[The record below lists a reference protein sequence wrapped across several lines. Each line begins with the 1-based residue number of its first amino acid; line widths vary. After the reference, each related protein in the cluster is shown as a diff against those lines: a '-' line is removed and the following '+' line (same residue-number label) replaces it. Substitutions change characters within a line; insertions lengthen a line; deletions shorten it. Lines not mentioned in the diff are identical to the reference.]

1 MLSLLSGAA
10 LLTAVGLF
18 SQLVGFGYR
27 IVLSRLVGAETMGL
41 YQLIMPVY
49 SVLLS
54 LTAVGLTAAVSNL
67 TPQYLALGNSRGIPQ
82 LLGTCLKI
90 LFLLMVPISA
100 VVLLCYDPISV
111 YWLGDARTQLGLIL
125 LLPCVALT
133 GVENLHKHFFYASS
147 LVRPPP
153 VAELLEQLR
162 NGIWQ
167 DTDHLPPELELAN
180 RLNVS
185 RTVVRDALSELERA
199 GYIERVRG
207 IGTVINRDVV
217 NLARRMDQKFEFTQM
232 IRARGMQPN
241 SDDLRVSRHTAD
253 ADAAQA
259 LNISLDTPVYYICRR
274 VLADN
279 TPVLFSTDIVPCSL
293 FGTTRTDGIDFTR
306 PIFNILDEACGIQ
319 VSSTITH
326 LRAAMGD
333 PAVRHALA
341 LQRDQALLELSETCY
356 SRLCRPVLRCRTFY
370 TDFFDFALVR
380 KLV

>member
-1 MLSLLSGAA
+1 MATKNPDSA
-10 LLTAVGLF
+10 
-18 SQLVGFGYR
+18 
-27 IVLSRLVGAETMGL
+27 SRLGGV
-41 YQLIMPVY
+41 LI
-49 SVLLS
+49 
-54 LTAVGLTAAVSNL
+54 SN
-67 TPQYLALGNSRGIPQ
+67 Q
-82 LLGTCLKI
+82 
-90 LFLLMVPISA
+90 V
-100 VVLLCYDPISV
+100 
-111 YWLGDARTQLGLIL
+111 
-125 LLPCVALT
+125 
-133 GVENLHKHFFYASS
+133 
-147 LVRPPP
+147 

-207 IGTVINRDVV
+207 IGTVVNRAV
-217 NLARRMDQKFEFTQM
+217 LSLRSRLDQKLEYYP
-232 IRARGMQPN
+232 PN

>member
-1 MLSLLSGAA
+1 MSVFRVEKNKGYTVMSNHHLRNHALSLKAKGLLSQMLSLPDDWDYTLKGLAQINRESIDAIRE
-10 LLTAVGLF
+10 AV
-18 SQLVGFGYR
+18 R
-27 IVLSRLVGAETMGL
+27 
-41 YQLIMPVY
+41 
-49 SVLLS
+49 
-54 LTAVGLTAAVSNL
+54 
-67 TPQYLALGNSRGIPQ
+67 
-82 LLGTCLKI
+82 
-90 LFLLMVPISA
+90 
-100 VVLLCYDPISV
+100 
-111 YWLGDARTQLGLIL
+111 
-125 LLPCVALT
+125 
-133 GVENLHKHFFYASS
+133 
-147 LVRPPP
+147 
-153 VAELLEQLR
+153 
-162 NGIWQ
+162 
-167 DTDHLPPELELAN
+167 
-180 RLNVS
+180 
-185 RTVVRDALSELERA
+185 ELERA

>member
-1 MLSLLSGAA
+1 MRDSCGRTIDYLRLSVTDLCNYRCQYCMPPEGVEKRLHSDILSIEELAEIAAAAVRCGVKKTRLTGGEPLVRRGLPDLCRMLRAIPGLAELCLTTNGSLL
-10 LLTAVGLF
+10 
-18 SQLVGFGYR
+18 
-27 IVLSRLVGAETMGL
+27 
-41 YQLIMPVY
+41 
-49 SVLLS
+49 
-54 LTAVGLTAAVSNL
+54 
-67 TPQYLALGNSRGIPQ
+67 PQ
-82 LLGTCLKI
+82 L
-90 LFLLMVPISA
+90 
-100 VVLLCYDPISV
+100 
-111 YWLGDARTQLGLIL
+111 ARPL
-125 LLPCVALT
+125 
-133 GVENLHKHFFYASS
+133 
-147 LVRPPP
+147 
-153 VAELLEQLR
+153 
-162 NGIWQ
+162 
-167 DTDHLPPELELAN
+167 
-180 RLNVS
+180 
-185 RTVVRDALSELERA
+185 RDAGVDR
-199 GYIERVRG
+199 
-207 IGTVINRDVV
+207 
-217 NLARRMDQKFEFTQM
+217 
-232 IRARGMQPN
+232 
-241 SDDLRVSRHTAD
+241 
-253 ADAAQA
+253 

>member
-1 MLSLLSGAA
+1 MATKHPDSAPRLG
-10 LLTAVGLF
+10 G
-18 SQLVGFGYR
+18 
-27 IVLSRLVGAETMGL
+27 VL
-41 YQLIMPVY
+41 I
-49 SVLLS
+49 
-54 LTAVGLTAAVSNL
+54 SN
-67 TPQYLALGNSRGIPQ
+67 Q
-82 LLGTCLKI
+82 
-90 LFLLMVPISA
+90 V
-100 VVLLCYDPISV
+100 
-111 YWLGDARTQLGLIL
+111 
-125 LLPCVALT
+125 
-133 GVENLHKHFFYASS
+133 
-147 LVRPPP
+147 

-293 FGTTRTDGIDFTR
+293 F
-306 PIFNILDEACGIQ
+306 
-319 VSSTITH
+319 S
-326 LRAAMGD
+326 LRLL
-333 PAVRHALA
+333 PRLHAPSF
-341 LQRDQALLELSETCY
+341 R
-356 SRLCRPVLRCRTFY
+356 
-370 TDFFDFALVR
+370 
-380 KLV
+380 

>member
-1 MLSLLSGAA
+1 MRRGLPDLCRMLRAIPGLAELCLTTNGSLL
-10 LLTAVGLF
+10 
-18 SQLVGFGYR
+18 
-27 IVLSRLVGAETMGL
+27 
-41 YQLIMPVY
+41 
-49 SVLLS
+49 
-54 LTAVGLTAAVSNL
+54 
-67 TPQYLALGNSRGIPQ
+67 PQ
-82 LLGTCLKI
+82 L
-90 LFLLMVPISA
+90 
-100 VVLLCYDPISV
+100 
-111 YWLGDARTQLGLIL
+111 ARPL
-125 LLPCVALT
+125 
-133 GVENLHKHFFYASS
+133 
-147 LVRPPP
+147 
-153 VAELLEQLR
+153 
-162 NGIWQ
+162 
-167 DTDHLPPELELAN
+167 
-180 RLNVS
+180 
-185 RTVVRDALSELERA
+185 RDAGVDR
-199 GYIERVRG
+199 
-207 IGTVINRDVV
+207 
-217 NLARRMDQKFEFTQM
+217 
-232 IRARGMQPN
+232 
-241 SDDLRVSRHTAD
+241 
-253 ADAAQA
+253 

>member
-1 MLSLLSGAA
+1 MATKHSDSA
-10 LLTAVGLF
+10 
-18 SQLVGFGYR
+18 
-27 IVLSRLVGAETMGL
+27 SRLGGV
-41 YQLIMPVY
+41 LI
-49 SVLLS
+49 
-54 LTAVGLTAAVSNL
+54 SN
-67 TPQYLALGNSRGIPQ
+67 Q
-82 LLGTCLKI
+82 
-90 LFLLMVPISA
+90 V
-100 VVLLCYDPISV
+100 
-111 YWLGDARTQLGLIL
+111 
-125 LLPCVALT
+125 
-133 GVENLHKHFFYASS
+133 
-147 LVRPPP
+147 

-319 VSSTITH
+319 ISSTITH

>member
-1 MLSLLSGAA
+1 MATKHPDSAPRLG
-10 LLTAVGLF
+10 G
-18 SQLVGFGYR
+18 
-27 IVLSRLVGAETMGL
+27 VL
-41 YQLIMPVY
+41 I
-49 SVLLS
+49 
-54 LTAVGLTAAVSNL
+54 SN
-67 TPQYLALGNSRGIPQ
+67 Q
-82 LLGTCLKI
+82 
-90 LFLLMVPISA
+90 V
-100 VVLLCYDPISV
+100 
-111 YWLGDARTQLGLIL
+111 
-125 LLPCVALT
+125 
-133 GVENLHKHFFYASS
+133 
-147 LVRPPP
+147 

-306 PIFNILDEACGIQ
+306 PIFDILDEACGIQ

-333 PAVRHALA
+333 PAVRHA

>member
-1 MLSLLSGAA
+1 MRDSCGRTIDYLRLSVTDLCNYRCQYCMPPEGVEKRLHSDILSIEELAEIAAAAVRCGVKKIRLTGGEPLVRRGLPDLCRMLRAIPGLAELCLTTNGSLL
-10 LLTAVGLF
+10 
-18 SQLVGFGYR
+18 
-27 IVLSRLVGAETMGL
+27 
-41 YQLIMPVY
+41 
-49 SVLLS
+49 
-54 LTAVGLTAAVSNL
+54 
-67 TPQYLALGNSRGIPQ
+67 PQ
-82 LLGTCLKI
+82 L
-90 LFLLMVPISA
+90 
-100 VVLLCYDPISV
+100 
-111 YWLGDARTQLGLIL
+111 ARPL
-125 LLPCVALT
+125 
-133 GVENLHKHFFYASS
+133 
-147 LVRPPP
+147 
-153 VAELLEQLR
+153 
-162 NGIWQ
+162 
-167 DTDHLPPELELAN
+167 
-180 RLNVS
+180 
-185 RTVVRDALSELERA
+185 RDAGVDR
-199 GYIERVRG
+199 
-207 IGTVINRDVV
+207 
-217 NLARRMDQKFEFTQM
+217 
-232 IRARGMQPN
+232 
-241 SDDLRVSRHTAD
+241 
-253 ADAAQA
+253 